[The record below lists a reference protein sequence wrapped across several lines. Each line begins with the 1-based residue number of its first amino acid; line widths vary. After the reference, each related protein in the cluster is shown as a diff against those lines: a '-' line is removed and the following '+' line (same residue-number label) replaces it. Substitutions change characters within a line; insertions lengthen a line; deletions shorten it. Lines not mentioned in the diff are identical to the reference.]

1 MFTLSQQQLE
11 ALQAIKAFIRDD
23 NKSVFILKGY
33 AGTGKTT
40 MIKTIIPELQKI
52 RKIVKLMA
60 PTGRAAKVLQD
71 KTGFKSAST
80 IHKVIYYKPDIRDAR
95 HDEEGKK
102 IKSEIAPSLR
112 ADGVDD
118 LQLYFGIRALE
129 NGETPDRLV
138 CIVDESSM
146 ICSRKATDEV
156 LHFGT
161 DILLDDLLTYGNP
174 HKGAKFIFV
183 GDPAQLPPVGDNR
196 SAALD
201 KQYFEKIGLSVD
213 SYELTQVL
221 RQSEGSAILANAMKI
236 RDLLNTTERS
246 ELSFDRVEGEVEDIT
261 GEQTIERFFEEYPT
275 PRLGSSVVICYSN
288 ALVRDYNDAIRH
300 NYFEDIN
307 IPHVGDV
314 IQIIRNS
321 HIHELYNGDF
331 AQITAVD
338 EGIEIQ
344 SAPVWTTIGKEKKRV
359 NIELT
364 FRNVDIII
372 YDGRTLRCK
381 IVDSLLHNSNHGL
394 TPQET
399 TALYI
404 NFRMRNPNLKSRS
417 EVSQGLQEDPYF
429 NALCVKYGY
438 AITCHK
444 AQGGEWPT
452 VFVDYHGRTGLND
465 DSLHW
470 SYTATTRA
478 SKILYGVLMPKMQLL
493 DRLKI
498 NPITKVPK
506 PQKDCIRVACM
517 GNIEDL
523 PANATDSQKAKF
535 LSVKTAL
542 SKLGLYINKVEFY
555 QYVDRYYIQSSE
567 GERIYNLQY
576 NGMGMYTSVKALS
589 LYPDDDIVQEAL
601 MSECEYFYD
610 VCYSSEATSLMKL
623 YHKMVSY
630 CDDLGILITNIT
642 NAQYQV
648 IYHLKTSG
656 MFSSIHFFYNAKKLI
671 SYAVPL
677 SDMGAVDEKLI
688 QLIEKLR
695 N

>member
-1 MFTLSQQQLE
+1 MPAFSIIIGFVFAMTYMRDNGFFSYEIFSINFMWVFLLVGMLLIAIHGFYILGAHLRITKKTDDEAAYITCIFINITLKVFVFLGCCCMLYNNVVFIYLIIFCFIVSIILFIIYCTCCRKKQECMKKIPWATEIIYIVIFITFFCFEGLQGVDPSFIVFAIFFFLFE
-11 ALQAIKAFIRDD
+11 ALIIFISCAAI
-23 NKSVFILKGY
+23 
-33 AGTGKTT
+33 
-40 MIKTIIPELQKI
+40 
-52 RKIVKLMA
+52 
-60 PTGRAAKVLQD
+60 
-71 KTGFKSAST
+71 
-80 IHKVIYYKPDIRDAR
+80 
-95 HDEEGKK
+95 
-102 IKSEIAPSLR
+102 
-112 ADGVDD
+112 
-118 LQLYFGIRALE
+118 
-129 NGETPDRLV
+129 
-138 CIVDESSM
+138 
-146 ICSRKATDEV
+146 
-156 LHFGT
+156 
-161 DILLDDLLTYGNP
+161 
-174 HKGAKFIFV
+174 
-183 GDPAQLPPVGDNR
+183 
-196 SAALD
+196 
-201 KQYFEKIGLSVD
+201 
-213 SYELTQVL
+213 
-221 RQSEGSAILANAMKI
+221 
-236 RDLLNTTERS
+236 
-246 ELSFDRVEGEVEDIT
+246 
-261 GEQTIERFFEEYPT
+261 TIERFFEEYPT

-344 SAPVWTTIGKEKKRV
+344 SAPVWTTIGKEKKRA

-364 FRNVDIII
+364 FRNVGILT

-404 NFRMRNPNLKSRS
+404 NFRMHNPNLKSRS

-465 DSLHW
+465 DSLRW

-478 SKILYGVLMPKMQLL
+478 SKILYGVLMPNMQLL

-498 NPITKVPK
+498 NPITKVSK
-506 PQKDCIRVACM
+506 PQKDCIRVPCM

-671 SYAVPL
+671 SYAAPL
-677 SDMGAVDEKLI
+677 SDMGAEDEKLI